1 MSGNLLKELN
11 GEQRDAVE
19 CIEGPMMVIA
29 GAGSGKTRVLTYR
42 IAYMIAQGI
51 NPFNILSLTF
61 TNKAAEEMKERVM
74 SLLGN
79 TAGRNVW
86 MGTFHSVFSKILH
99 IESQWL
105 GFTQNFSIYDTND
118 SKNLIKNIIKEKNL
132 DTNVYKQGLIAAKI
146 SSAKA
151 SLLSPEDYC
160 DNYLINEENRYKK
173 IPETGNIYRTYN
185 QRLKQFDAMDFDDL
199 LVNMYI
205 LLRDFPDLLYK
216 YQHKF
221 KYILVDEYQDTNYV
235 QYQIIKKLAAAY
247 ENICVVGD
255 DAQSIYAFRGANINN
270 ILNFKDDYPDYNIFK
285 LEQNYR
291 STKNIIHAA
300 NSLIKHNKKQIP
312 KIIWTANSF
321 GEKIKV
327 IRTNDENEEAIAVV
341 RSIQEDKIKHNLS
354 NKDFTILYRTN
365 AQSRPFEET
374 LRRAELPYRIYGGI
388 SFYSRKEIKDVLA
401 YFRLAI
407 NFRDEEA
414 LRRIINY
421 PQRGIGAT
429 TIEKIIVA
437 AAENNTIMWNVIEN
451 PQLYGLKIGQSVR
464 ISLENFVTKIKSYQ
478 ADLLKKNAFE
488 LGKHIA
494 DNSGISRD
502 LREQTEEKERY
513 ENLGELFNAMQNF
526 VNRPPQYRIDLETGE
541 ELEEIF
547 PSLTLFL
554 NEVAL
559 YTDADKN
566 EKDDNNKIKLMTI
579 HSAKG
584 LEFPFTYIVG
594 LEENLLPFYLI
605 ETQDDLEEER
615 RLFYVAITRAKQS
628 LTFSLAQR
636 RLVFGNYQVTRPSPF
651 LMEIDPSVLE
661 IVSSSYE
668 RNNFPQKSAYPS
680 QNKSPFPQTQDKPP
694 SPQKGQL
701 VYQKQIYQTPTP
713 ISPSSETEGN
723 INIDANVQLGEM
735 ITQISQIT
743 IGMRVFHSKFGL
755 GTVTDISD
763 DKKIIIDFDESGTK
777 TILINYAKLRTVV

>member
-1 MSGNLLKELN
+1 VSRNLLDELN
-11 GEQRDAVE
+11 DEQCKAVE
-19 CIEGPMMVIA
+19 CVEGPMMVIA

-61 TNKAAEEMKERVM
+61 TNKAAEEMKERIIT
-74 SLLGN
+74 LLGN

-118 SKNLIKNIIKEKNL
+118 SKNLIKNIIKEKKL
-132 DTNVYKQGLIAAKI
+132 DAHIYKPNIITSKI

-151 SLLSPEDYC
+151 SLLSAEDYC
-160 DNYLINEENRYKK
+160 NNYLIKQEDHYKK
-173 IPETGNIYRTYN
+173 IPEMGNIYQTYN

-221 KYILVDEYQDTNYV
+221 RYILVDEYQDTNYV

-255 DAQSIYAFRGANINN
+255 DAQSIYSFRGANINN
-270 ILNFKDDYPDYNIFK
+270 ILNFKDDYPEFKIFK

-291 STKNIIHAA
+291 STGNIIHAA
-300 NSLIKHNKKQIP
+300 NSLIKNNKKQIP
-312 KIIWTANSF
+312 KIIWTANQP
-321 GEKIKV
+321 GEKIK
-327 IRTNDENEEAIAVV
+327 IILANDDTEEAIFVAK
-341 RSIQEDKIKHNLS
+341 SIAENKAKHNLS
-354 NKDFTILYRTN
+354 NKDFTVLYRTN
-365 AQSRPFEET
+365 AQSRPFEEA

-388 SFYSRKEIKDVLA
+388 SFYSRKEIKDILS
-401 YFRLAI
+401 YFRLTV
-407 NFRDEEA
+407 NYRDEEA

-429 TIEKIIVA
+429 TIEKIIVT
-437 AAENNTIMWNVIEN
+437 AAENNTIMWNVIES
-451 PQLYGLKIGQSVR
+451 PQFYGLKVSQSTLL
-464 ISLENFVTKIKSYQ
+464 SLENFVTKIKSYQ
-478 ADLLKKNAFE
+478 ADLLKKNAAE

-494 DNSGISRD
+494 ENSGIVRD
-502 LREQTEEKERY
+502 LREQPEEKERY
-513 ENLGELFNAMQNF
+513 ENLGELFNAIQNF
-526 VNRPPQYRIDLETGE
+526 VDRASQYQIDMETGE
-541 ELEEIF
+541 ELKEIF
-547 PSLTLFL
+547 PSLDLFL

-566 EKDDNNKIKLMTI
+566 DKDDDDKVKLMTI

-605 ETQDDLEEER
+605 ENQDDLEEER

-628 LTFSLAQR
+628 LIFSLAQR
-636 RLVFGNYQVTRPSPF
+636 RYVFGSYNVSNPSPF
-651 LMEIDPSVLE
+651 LQEIDPSVLE
-661 IVSSSYE
+661 ITSSPFST
-668 RNNFPQKSAYPS
+668 RNNFSQKQAYPS
-680 QNKSPFPQTQDKPP
+680 QQTTTFPSQKPP
-694 SPQKGQL
+694 
-701 VYQKQIYQTPTP
+701 VYQKQIYQKQNPAPNTP
-713 ISPSSETEGN
+713 IE
-723 INIDANVQLGEM
+723 IDPKIQLGDA
-735 ITQISQIT
+735 ILQTSQLT
-743 IGMRVFHSKFGL
+743 VGMRVFHSKFGT
-755 GTVTDISD
+755 GTILL
-763 DKKIIIDFDESGTK
+763 IIAKENKTIICFDNFGDK
-777 TILINYAKLRTVV
+777 TILVNYAKLRSVL

>member
-1 MSGNLLKELN
+1 VSRDLLKELN
-11 GEQRDAVE
+11 EEQRNVVE
-19 CIEGPMMVIA
+19 CIEGPVMVIA

-42 IAYMIAQGI
+42 IAYMISLGI

-61 TNKAAEEMKERVM
+61 TNKAAEEMKERIM
-74 SLLGN
+74 TLLED

-86 MGTFHSVFSKILH
+86 MGTFHAVFSKILH

-105 GFTQNFSIYDTND
+105 GFTRNFSIYDTND

-132 DTNVYKQGLIAAKI
+132 DTNVYKPNLIASKI

-151 SLLSPEDYC
+151 SLLSPEDYGN
-160 DNYLINEENRYKK
+160 NYLIAEENKYKK
-173 IPETGNIYRTYN
+173 IPETAHIYLAYN

-221 KYILVDEYQDTNYV
+221 RYILVDEYQDTNYV
-235 QYQIIKKLAAAY
+235 QYQIIKKLSGAY

-255 DAQSIYAFRGANINN
+255 DAQSIYSFRGANINN
-270 ILNFKDDYPDYNIFK
+270 ILNFKDDYPEYKIFK

-300 NSLIKHNKKQIP
+300 NTLIRNNKKQIP
-312 KIIWTANSF
+312 KIIWTANNP

-327 IRTNDENEEAIAVV
+327 IRANDEIGEAFAVV
-341 RSIQEDKIKHNLS
+341 KSIEE
-354 NKDFTILYRTN
+354 NKTKQHLANRDFTILYRTN

-401 YFRLAI
+401 YFRLTV
-407 NFRDEEA
+407 NSRDEEA

-429 TIEKIIVA
+429 TVEKIIVA
-437 AAENNTIMWNVIEN
+437 AAENNTTMWNVIEN
-451 PQLYGLKIGQSVR
+451 PQLYGLKVSQSLR
-464 ISLENFVTKIKSYQ
+464 LSLENFVTKIKSYQ
-478 ADLLKKNAFE
+478 ADLFKKNAFE

-494 DNSGISRD
+494 ENSGILRD

-526 VNRPPQYRIDLETGE
+526 VDRPPQYQIDLETGE

-547 PSLTLFL
+547 PSLDVFL

-566 EKDDNNKIKLMTI
+566 EKDDDNKIKLMTI

-584 LEFPFTYIVG
+584 LEFPFIYIVG
-594 LEENLLPFYLI
+594 LEEKLLPFYLI

-628 LTFSLAQR
+628 LTFSFAQR
-636 RLVFGNYQVTRPSPF
+636 RLFFGNYNVTKPSPF
-651 LMEIDPSVLE
+651 LREIDPSVLE
-661 IVSSSYE
+661 IVSPPHE
-668 RNNFPQKSAYPS
+668 RNNFPQKPAYPS
-680 QNKSPFPQTQDKPP
+680 QSNTFVPANKKT
-694 SPQKGQL
+694 
-701 VYQKQIYQTPTP
+701 IYQQQIHQNPTFTPRVDP
-713 ISPSSETEGN
+713 AENLE
-723 INIDANVQLGEM
+723 IDANVQLGNM
-735 ITQISQIT
+735 ITQASQLSV
-743 IGMRVFHSKFGL
+743 GMRVFHPKFGL
-755 GTVTDISD
+755 GTIQDITDQC
-763 DKKIIIDFDESGTK
+763 KTIIDFDKSGIK

>member
-1 MSGNLLKELN
+1 MHKLLEELN
-11 GEQRDAVE
+11 DDQRKAVE
-19 CIEGPMMVIA
+19 YIDGPMMVIA

-42 IAYMIAQGI
+42 IAYMIAQGV

-61 TNKAAEEMKERVM
+61 TNKAAEEMKERIIT
-74 SLLGN
+74 LLGN

-118 SKNLIKNIIKEKNL
+118 SKSLIKNIIKEKNL
-132 DTNVYKQGLIAAKI
+132 DVNVYKPGMISAKI

-151 SLLSPEDYC
+151 SLISPEDYC
-160 DNYLINEENRYKK
+160 NNHLIEEEDRLKK
-173 IPETGNIYRTYN
+173 VPELGNIYRTYN

-221 KYILVDEYQDTNYV
+221 QYILVDEYQDTNYV

-255 DAQSIYAFRGANINN
+255 DAQSIYSFRGANINN
-270 ILNFKDDYPDYNIFK
+270 ILNFRDDYPEYQIFK

-291 STKNIIHAA
+291 STKNIINAA
-300 NSLIKHNKKQIP
+300 NSLIKNNKKQIP
-312 KIIWTANSF
+312 KLIWTANQS
-321 GEKIKV
+321 GDKIKV
-327 IRTNDENEEAIAVV
+327 IQAIDDSEEANIVV
-341 RSIQEDKIKHNLS
+341 KSIQENKQKDNLN
-354 NKDFTILYRTN
+354 NKDFSILYRTN
-365 AQSRPFEET
+365 AQSRPFEEA
-374 LRRAELPYRIYGGI
+374 LRKVGLPYRIYGGM
-388 SFYSRKEIKDVLA
+388 SFYSRKEIKDILA
-401 YFRLAI
+401 YFRLTV
-407 NFRDEEA
+407 NPRDEEA

-437 AAENNTIMWNVIEN
+437 ASENNTIMWNVIEN
-451 PQLYGLKIGQSVR
+451 PQLYNLKISQSTL

-478 ADLLKKNAFE
+478 ADLFKKNAFE

-526 VNRPPQYRIDLETGE
+526 VDRPPQHRIDLETGE

-547 PSLTLFL
+547 PSLDQFL

-566 EKDDNNKIKLMTI
+566 EEDDGNKIKLMTI
-579 HSAKG
+579 HAAKG

-605 ETQDDLEEER
+605 ENQDDLEEER
-615 RLFYVAITRAKQS
+615 RLFYVAITRARQS
-628 LTFSLAQR
+628 LTLSLAQR
-636 RLVFGNYQVTRPSPF
+636 RRVFGSYNFSQPSPF
-651 LMEIDPSVLE
+651 LREIDPSVLE
-661 IVSSSYE
+661 ITTSSPSFEEKRIQQKPMYPQ
-668 RNNFPQKSAYPS
+668 RNT
-680 QNKSPFPQTQDKPP
+680 SPT
-694 SPQKGQL
+694 
-701 VYQKQIYQTPTP
+701 QKQPIYQQPIRQKPVNTPTP
-713 ISPSSETEGN
+713 KVEVDPN
-723 INIDANVQLGEM
+723 MQVGEI
-735 ITQISQIT
+735 ITQPSQLA
-743 IGMRVFHSKFGL
+743 IGMRIFHSKFGL
-755 GTVTDISD
+755 GTINDVMEEENKAVIN
-763 DKKIIIDFDESGTK
+763 FDNLGEK
-777 TILINYAKLRTVV
+777 TMLLNFAKLRPVL

>member
-1 MSGNLLKELN
+1 MSRNLLEELN
-11 GEQRDAVE
+11 DEQRKAVE

-42 IAYMIAQGI
+42 IAYMIEQGI

-61 TNKAAEEMKERVM
+61 TNKAAAEMKERVM
-74 SLLGN
+74 SLLGS

-99 IESQWL
+99 IESQWI

-118 SKNLIKNIIKEKNL
+118 SKNLIKNIIKEKKL
-132 DTNVYKQGLIAAKI
+132 DAHVYKPGTIASKI

-151 SLLSPEDYC
+151 SLLSAEDYC
-160 DNYLINEENRYKK
+160 NNYMIAEEDRYKK

-199 LVNMYI
+199 LVNMHI
-205 LLRDFPDLLYK
+205 LLRDCPDLLYK

-221 KYILVDEYQDTNYV
+221 RYILVDEYQDTNYV

-255 DAQSIYAFRGANINN
+255 DAQSIYSFRGANINN
-270 ILNFKDDYPDYNIFK
+270 ILNFKDDYPEYNIFK

-291 STKNIIHAA
+291 STGNIIHAA
-300 NSLIKHNKKQIP
+300 NSLIKYNQKQIP
-312 KIIWTANSF
+312 KIIWTANQP

-327 IRTNDENEEAIAVV
+327 IRANDDTEEAIAVV
-341 RSIQEDKIKHNLS
+341 KSIMENKEKHNLA

-365 AQSRPFEET
+365 AQSRPFEEV
-374 LRRAELPYRIYGGI
+374 LRKAGLPYRIYGGI
-388 SFYSRKEIKDVLA
+388 SFYSRKEIKDILA
-401 YFRLAI
+401 YFRLTV
-407 NFRDEEA
+407 NPRDEES

-429 TIEKIIVA
+429 TVEKIIVTA
-437 AAENNTIMWNVIEN
+437 SENNTIMWNVIEN
-451 PQLYGLKIGQSVR
+451 PQYYGLKLSQSTLL
-464 ISLENFVTKIKSYQ
+464 SLGNFVTKIKSYQ
-478 ADLLKKNAFE
+478 ADLYKRNASE

-494 DNSGISRD
+494 ESSGIARE
-502 LREQTEEKERY
+502 LREQTEEKDRY

-526 VNRPPQYRIDLETGE
+526 VDHPPQDHVDMETGE
-541 ELEEIF
+541 ELKEVF
-547 PSLTLFL
+547 PSLDLFL

-566 EKDDNNKIKLMTI
+566 EQDDGNKIKLMTI

-594 LEENLLPFYLI
+594 LEENVLPFYLI
-605 ETQDDLEEER
+605 ENQDDLEEER
-615 RLFYVAITRAKQS
+615 RLFYVAITRARQS

-636 RLVFGNYQVTRPSPF
+636 RYVFGSYNVSNPSSF
-651 LMEIDPSVLE
+651 LQEIDPSVLE
-661 IVSSSYE
+661 ITVSSYSG
-668 RNNFPQKSAYPS
+668 RNNFSQKPAYPS
-680 QNKSPFPQTQDKPP
+680 QNTTGSSSQKQPIYQQQIYRKPP
-694 SPQKGQL
+694 PISN
-701 VYQKQIYQTPTP
+701 TP
-713 ISPSSETEGN
+713 IETDPNLPLGN
-723 INIDANVQLGEM
+723 M
-735 ITQISQIT
+735 ITQSSQLT
-743 IGMRVFHSKFGL
+743 VGMRVYHSKFGT
-755 GTVTDISD
+755 GTIEDIIAD
-763 DKKIIIDFDESGTK
+763 ENKTVICFDNSGNK
-777 TILINYAKLRTVV
+777 TILINYAKLRPVL

>member
-1 MSGNLLKELN
+1 VSRNLLDELN
-11 GEQRDAVE
+11 DEQRNAVE

-42 IAYMIAQGI
+42 IAYMIAQEI

-61 TNKAAEEMKERVM
+61 TNKAAAEMKERVM
-74 SLLGN
+74 ALLEN

-86 MGTFHSVFSKILH
+86 MGTFHSVFNKILH
-99 IESQWL
+99 IESQWI

-118 SKNLIKNIIKEKNL
+118 SKNLIKNIIKEKKL
-132 DTNVYKQGLIAAKI
+132 DSSVYKPGMISAKI

-151 SLLSPEDYC
+151 SLLLPEDYC
-160 DNYLINEENRYKK
+160 NNYLIEEEDKYKN
-173 IPETGNIYRTYN
+173 IPETGNIYRTY
-185 QRLKQFDAMDFDDL
+185 QHRLKQCDAMDFDDL

-221 KYILVDEYQDTNYV
+221 RYILIDEYQDTNHV

-255 DAQSIYAFRGANINN
+255 DAQSIYSFRGANINN
-270 ILNFKDDYPDYNIFK
+270 ILNFRDDYPEYKLFK

-300 NSLIKHNKKQIP
+300 NTLIKNNTKQIP
-312 KIIWTANSF
+312 KIIWTANFS

-327 IRTNDENEEAIAVV
+327 MITNDDIEESVAVAKSIEEN
-341 RSIQEDKIKHNLS
+341 KIKHNLS
-354 NKDFTILYRTN
+354 NSDFTILYRTN

-374 LRRAELPYRIYGGI
+374 LRRMGLPYRIYGGI

-401 YFRLAI
+401 YFRLTV

-429 TIEKIIVA
+429 TVEKIIVTA
-437 AAENNTIMWNVIEN
+437 SENNTTMWNVIEN
-451 PQLYGLKIGQSVR
+451 PMAYELKVSQSTLT
-464 ISLENFVTKIKSYQ
+464 SLQNFVTKIKSYR
-478 ADLLKKNAFE
+478 ADLHKKNAFE

-494 DNSGISRD
+494 DSSGISRD
-502 LREQTEEKERY
+502 LHEQTEEKERY

-526 VNRPPQYRIDLETGE
+526 VNRPAQYQIDVETGE
-541 ELEEIF
+541 ELETIF
-547 PSLTLFL
+547 PSLDLFL

-566 EKDDNNKIKLMTI
+566 EQDDDNKIKMMTI

-594 LEENLLPFYLI
+594 LEENLLPSYLI
-605 ETQDDLEEER
+605 ANQDDLEEER

-628 LTFSLAQR
+628 LTLSLAKR
-636 RLVFGNYQVTRPSPF
+636 RFVFGSYNISQPSSF
-651 LMEIDPSVLE
+651 LREIDPSVLE
-661 IVSSSYE
+661 IVAQPYQ
-668 RNNFPQKSAYPS
+668 RNNFSQKINFPS
-680 QNKSPFPQTQDKPP
+680 QNSAPQRKQ
-694 SPQKGQL
+694 QL
-701 VYQKQIYQTPTP
+701 YQQQLYQKTTPTTP
-713 ISPSSETEGN
+713 VAHVETPS
-723 INIDANVQLGEM
+723 DLQLGNM
-735 ITQISQIT
+735 ITQISQLAVD
-743 IGMRVFHSKFGL
+743 MRIFHPKFGL
-755 GTVTDISD
+755 GTVEDIIAEEN
-763 DKKIIIDFDESGTK
+763 KTIIRFDASGLK
-777 TILINYAKLRTVV
+777 TILISYAKLHPVL